1 MLKRVL
7 MEPGAL
13 ALLLAI
19 QIWSLRQLEKRR
31 ILDRDR
37 SRFLAWLTGAMM
49 FAAIVLN
56 PVLGIVPAHQTWP
69 MLRAVLLIAC
79 LLAPLTAFA
88 LALAQQTHTP
98 QQPARRAARRA
109 TIAAL
114 CAAPWA
120 LAGYGIVVGRRNFQ
134 VNEQKIRIPGLPA
147 ALDGL
152 RIAQLTDIH
161 YGPFL
166 SANDLRYVVG
176 MANELQP
183 HLTLVTGDLITNR
196 SELLKECLDL
206 MHPLRSTLGVYGCHG
221 NHESYAKCESDAD
234 RLAAAMGW
242 SFLRGQTRRL
252 SWNGADFFLSGIDF
266 PWVPEEY
273 LQELAQLP
281 KPGET
286 HLLLSHNP
294 DTFPMAAKLG
304 YALQLSGHTHGG
316 QVNLDLARQHLNPVS
331 LITPY
336 TRGIYNISG
345 RQCFV
350 SSGIGTIGV
359 PIRIGAPPEVALI
372 QLCAS

>member
-7 MEPGAL
+7 IEPSFL
-13 ALLLAI
+13 ALLLAV
-19 QIWSLRQLEKRR
+19 QIWSLRRLENLQ
-31 ILDRDR
+31 ILSRCR
-37 SRFLAWLTGAMM
+37 SHFLAGLTAAMM

-56 PVLGIVPAHQTWP
+56 PVLGIVPAHQTLP
-69 MLRAVLLIAC
+69 MLRAVLLIAS
-79 LLAPLTAFA
+79 LLAPLSVFAFA
-88 LALAQQTHTP
+88 LAQQPQRP
-98 QQPARRAARRA
+98 QQPARRAAV
-109 TIAAL
+109 AAI

-120 LAGYGIVVGRRNFQ
+120 LAGHGIVVGRRDFQ
-134 VNEQKIRIPGLPA
+134 VNEQKIYIPGLPA
-147 ALDGL
+147 ELDGL

-196 SELLKECLDL
+196 PELLKECLDH
-206 MHPLRSTLGVYGCHG
+206 MSPLQSTLGVYGCHG
-221 NHESYAKCESDAD
+221 NHESYAKCENDAD

-242 SFLRGQTRRL
+242 RFLRGQTQQL
-252 SWNGADFFLSGIDF
+252 HWNGAEFFLSGIDF
-266 PWVPEEY
+266 PWVPEDY
-273 LQELAQLP
+273 LQELHQRP

-294 DTFPMAAKLG
+294 DTFPVAAKLG

-316 QVNLDLARQHLNPVS
+316 QVNMDVASQHLNPVS
-331 LITPY
+331 LLTPY

-350 SSGIGTIGV
+350 SAGIGTIGV